1 MTAVAVLCRLV
12 KALTPFDIKETF
24 IYKLA
29 EERHPEV
36 IAAVYSGKKMYS
48 SGTVWK
54 DIQEKFH
61 KFHIKLCEETKTG
74 NIELRRNADDFA
86 REFCDTWQS
95 NILDEKMRNNW
106 IPDLMH
112 FHLSKD
118 SLRLHSLRYIGR
130 RPVHETIPKCQYSS
144 TILEGNIG
152 ALIYEGVI
160 TAKDDYAVRQLS
172 NIELTFNDFYRYF
185 HELIYG
191 SLEEQMKRLSCLD
204 NEIEALR
211 AANHEQLKQLEA
223 KKDSERAS
231 AIAALETTHTEEQ
244 SKANHR
250 IEDLENELQTM
261 KQTQEQLTVSLEETK
276 AKNKDLSAKVFLLEQ
291 ENSKLKTQLK
301 SIFSIRDS
309 LDETSIDLLSKV
321 SEHDERLN
329 VVESVVELHD
339 EQLQETD

>member
-12 KALTPFDIKETF
+12 EALTPFDIKETF

-29 EERHPEV
+29 EERHPEI
-36 IAAVYSGKKMYS
+36 IAAVYNGKKMS
-48 SGTVWK
+48 SSDTVWK

-61 KFHIKLCEETKTG
+61 KFHIKLCEKTKTG
-74 NIELRRNADDFA
+74 NIEQRRDADDFA
-86 REFCDTWQS
+86 REFCDTWHS
-95 NILDEKMRNNW
+95 HFLDEKIRNNW
-106 IPDLMH
+106 IPNLMR

-118 SLRLHSLRYIGR
+118 SLRLHSLRYIGCR
-130 RPVHETIPKCQYSS
+130 STNDRCSS
-144 TILEGNIG
+144 TILEDNIG
-152 ALIYEGVI
+152 VLIYAGVI
-160 TAKDDYAVRQLS
+160 TADDDYVVRQLS
-172 NIELTFNDFYRYF
+172 NIELTFNDVYRYF

-191 SLEEQMKRLSCLD
+191 SLEEQMRRLSCLD
-204 NEIEALR
+204 NEIKSLR
-211 AANHEQLKQLEA
+211 AANLEQLKQLEA
-223 KKDSERAS
+223 KKDSEREA
-231 AIAALETTHTEEQ
+231 AIAALENVHAEEQ

-250 IEDLENELQTM
+250 IEDLENELQTT
-261 KQTQEQLTVSLEETK
+261 KQTQEQLTVSLEDTK

-309 LDETSIDLLSKV
+309 LDETSIDLVSKV